1 MLLKSKL
8 GNLFRAD
15 IGITLH
21 LFNSCIKPI
30 LLYSSDFWG
39 CSKLPKANPIE
50 TMYMKFCKDLLGVH
64 ITTTNTGVLLELG
77 QIPLCIYGRKNCT
90 KNWDRICRRGNAN
103 ELLLLSCK
111 DGTENGWVTSVQA
124 YFSNIDLT
132 FPDIPTSDEQAP
144 SVQVFNREHDTFQ
157 QTATND
163 LKNMS
168 KLKTLSILKDNF
180 ACEEYLLSVSNVCN
194 RTALT
199 KFRLS
204 NHSLMIEKGRYT
216 NTLLGNRS
224 YPFCPDQ
231 IESEIHFLIQ
241 CPLYTKLRREML
253 NDIATNVQGFYY
265 PNDEHF
271 LFWFLLRNPLIANI
285 TGNFIRL
292 SMELRAFLLQN
303 PRNNP

>member
-1 MLLKSKL
+1 
-8 GNLFRAD
+8 
-15 IGITLH
+15 
-21 LFNSCIKPI
+21 
-30 LLYSSDFWG
+30 
-39 CSKLPKANPIE
+39 
-50 TMYMKFCKDLLGVH
+50 MKFCKDLSGVH
-64 ITTTNTGVLLELG
+64 TTTTNTGVLLELG

-132 FPDIPTSDEQAP
+132 FPDIPTTDEQAP

-157 QTATND
+157 QTATNN

-216 NTLLGNRS
+216 NTQLGDIS
-224 YPFCPDQ
+224 CPFCPDQ
-231 IESEIHFLIQ
+231 VESEIHFLIQ
-241 CPLYTKLRREML
+241 CPLYTKMRREML
-253 NDIATNVQGFYY
+253 DDIATNVQGFYY

-271 LFWFLLRNPLIANI
+271 LFWFLGPC
-285 TGNFIRL
+285 GNF
-292 SMELRAFLLQN
+292 E
-303 PRNNP
+303 